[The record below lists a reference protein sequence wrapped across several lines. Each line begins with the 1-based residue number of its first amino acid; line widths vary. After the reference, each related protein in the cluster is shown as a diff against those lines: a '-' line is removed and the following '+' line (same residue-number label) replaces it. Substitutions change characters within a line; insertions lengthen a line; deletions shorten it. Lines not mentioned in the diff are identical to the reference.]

1 MPAIV
6 CDRWDM
12 EGGGCERYRVDLVSH
27 TTLAGMEPVCTHP
40 ISVDERLQDRFGG
53 SLTFVGPVF

>member
-1 MPAIV
+1 
-6 CDRWDM
+6 M